1 MTPIG
6 SVISDFIRV
15 LENLGIPY
23 LIGGSFASSAW
34 GLPRQTLDLDVAI
47 FLSQATA
54 EALYEAVKND
64 YMTSKSDIDE
74 SLQSTE
80 EFRGFQL
87 IHFEETFKIDV
98 FVMSPDEYSIG
109 VFPRAL
115 RYPIFDGHLANYASP
130 EDIVLVKLR

>member
-1 MTPIG
+1 MGHLQAVHGDSEANP
-6 SVISDFIRV
+6 
-15 LENLGIPY
+15 
-23 LIGGSFASSAW
+23 LIF
-34 GLPRQTLDLDVAI
+34 DVAI

-54 EALYEAVKND
+54 KALYEAVRND

-80 EFRGFQL
+80 EFCRFQL

-98 FVMSPDEYSIG
+98 FVMSRDEYSSG

-130 EDIVLVKLR
+130 GRHRARQASLV